1 MRDMETE
8 IEQSIRV
15 NDAIRIMI
23 AVTAFILF
31 AFMITQS
38 AIMQTSKIEEG
49 TIVQRNDSVTTVVI
63 PDLR

>member
-1 MRDMETE
+1 METE

>member
-1 MRDMETE
+1 METE

-49 TIVQRNDSVTTVVI
+49 TIVLRPDSVTTVVI
-63 PDLR
+63 PDKR